1 MPHQSLLQSCHF
13 LSSFVLCCFAY
24 DQFFVFRL
32 GVFHKE
38 DQIISV
44 NATYVKDL
52 SLAGVVELLAKSGS
66 RVKIEFLTVHAL
78 TEDGDGTVVSDRYV
92 PLIRKFY
99 TL

>member
-1 MPHQSLLQSCHF
+1 MPHQSLLQSCHL

-24 DQFFVFRL
+24 DKFFVFRL

-38 DQIISV
+38 DQVISV

-66 RVKIEFLTVHAL
+66 RVKIEFLTVHAF
-78 TEDGDGTVVSDRYV
+78 TEDGEGTVVSDRYV
-92 PLIRKFY
+92 PLIKEFY